1 MNVGAVRSFA
11 CKTNDGAV
19 SCAGTV
25 EVERSGQIQED
36 LGHEIVGEGS
46 HVRLQERK

>member
-36 LGHEIVGEGS
+36 LGHGIVGEGS
-46 HVRLQERK
+46 HVRLQGRK